1 MRKPGRLRYGAP
13 MTFRDWIDAQRG
25 QASRSRFLVE
35 LSAETGISFGALHY
49 ASRGARVSPENA
61 RKLET
66 FTSGAVTASSLV
78 MLPRRAD
85 VRTQRHA
92 DTT

>member
-1 MRKPGRLRYGAP
+1 
-13 MTFRDWIDAQRG
+13 MTFLDWIDAQRG
-25 QASRSRFLVE
+25 HASRSRFLTE

-66 FTSGAVTASSLV
+66 VTNGAVTASALV

-85 VRTQRHA
+85 VRSTGHA
-92 DTT
+92 NRN